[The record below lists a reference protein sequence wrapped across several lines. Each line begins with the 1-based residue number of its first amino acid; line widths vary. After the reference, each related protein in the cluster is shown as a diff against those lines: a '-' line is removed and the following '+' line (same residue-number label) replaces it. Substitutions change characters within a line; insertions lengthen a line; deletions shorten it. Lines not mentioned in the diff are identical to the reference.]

1 MSNLTFITGGPG
13 SGKTQEVISRLA
25 VRYEA
30 DPFSEA
36 AVLVPTVRHGDQF
49 RRRLVGRC
57 GVALRLRVET
67 IAQFSST
74 LTPQAPMVSRT
85 LVEELLARTMRREI
99 ERGTA
104 AHFRPIANTA
114 GLGGIV
120 SAAVGD
126 LLAEAID
133 PRELGEA
140 AGRTGNASLIAL
152 SAIYTAYVSE
162 LERRGWP
169 HPARAAVAAV
179 DAVNAGAPLPGLVIV
194 DGFHLFR
201 GAEATLLEALAERSE
216 VVVAIDPDS
225 GARARHDYD
234 RLRQRVPDATVIEL
248 GERTPAQPV
257 TVTAGDA
264 ATRED
269 QLRAIARQIKQRLT
283 DDRSLRPSD
292 CAVAFRQA
300 SPYLKLA
307 RQVFAE
313 YNLPLDPAA
322 AERLSARPLGVWL
335 RRLLRL
341 AQDGWRLRDLVAVI
355 SSGFVDLKRWRLSN
369 DNVTWFARKGR
380 EKNLWAGLDKLQ
392 NIPNAAGGMAIAI
405 EELRDLLES
414 PAASAADHARRLDD
428 ALFGASPLVLP
439 SSRELPGV
447 DSETDV
453 LRGCLRDIAAAQEA
467 LGGGDEPFEAFA
479 ARLEREIGAPSVRLR
494 EAGGVLLAPMH
505 TLHGLRFEFVALG
518 GLVEGEFPAQRAGT
532 ALLDDDAR
540 TALIGAGLALPP
552 APRLSEDELWTLA
565 RTRADGALALWKTR
579 LDDRGRPAASSYY
592 FESMAP
598 DQAEQ
603 EHDEPRKTPERAA
616 SPRELAIA
624 CAQLWTA
631 NERRRPRRFEPWD
644 IVRTAAVNEQR
655 RRSWDNAGVYEGRL
669 DAGLVPTLTNADA
682 VWSASRLE
690 SYRTC
695 SFQFFSNYALR
706 LRALDEEMETADA
719 ATRGTV
725 IHAILQDAMAPLI
738 EGGQPL
744 TPSTLAET
752 IELLKANGPDIWN
765 DAPVEHGFGRAALWR
780 LDWEAVFQEL
790 RVMLERE
797 AEASQRLGVTRIVS
811 AEGQIETRLP
821 LDPPLKVMGVVDR
834 LDAGDGFA
842 VVVDYKSGRA
852 ISEAE
857 VMDGRRVQL
866 QIYAHLARANVD
878 AERII
883 ARYAWLNPN
892 HRRWELDSSN
902 DKGREALED
911 VVEIAKGVRDD
922 VESGDFR
929 VNPQV
934 SPCPSYC
941 DFQHICRV
949 NTFSRSKRW
958 E

>member
-13 SGKTQEVISRLA
+13 SGKTEEVIFRLA

-36 AVLVPTVRHGDQF
+36 VVLVPTVRHGDQF

-74 LTPQAPMVSRT
+74 LTPHAPTMSRT

-99 ERGTA
+99 EQGTA
-104 AHFRPIANTA
+104 AHFRPIADTA

-126 LLAEAID
+126 LLAETID
-133 PRELGEA
+133 PRELREA
-140 AGRTGNASLIAL
+140 AGSTGDASLTAL
-152 SAIYTAYVSE
+152 SAIYTAYLAE
-162 LERRGWP
+162 LERRRWP

-179 DAVNAGAPLPGLVIV
+179 DAVNGGAPLPSLVIV

-292 CAVAFRQA
+292 CVVAFRQA

-313 YNLPLDPAA
+313 YNLPFDPAA

-335 RRLLRL
+335 RRLLHL

-369 DNVTWFARKGR
+369 DDVTRFARGGR

-392 NIPNAAGGMAIAI
+392 SIQSADGMAIAI

-414 PAASAADHARRLDD
+414 PPASAADHARRLDD

-479 ARLEREIGAPSVRLR
+479 ARLEREIGAPAVRLR
-494 EAGGVLLAPMH
+494 EAGGVLFAPMH

-518 GLVEGEFPAQRAGT
+518 GLVEGEFPAQRAGDCSARRRRKDRANQGGPRSPARAAAVGGRTVDIGANPGGRRARVVEDPPRRPGT
-532 ALLDDDAR
+532 ARRLLVLLRFDGSRSGSARAWRAANDAR
-540 TALIGAGLALPP
+540 AR
-552 APRLSEDELWTLA
+552 RLSPRAGHRLRSTVA
-565 RTRADGALALWKTR
+565 R
-579 LDDRGRPAASSYY
+579 
-592 FESMAP
+592 
-598 DQAEQ
+598 Q
-603 EHDEPRKTPERAA
+603 
-616 SPRELAIA
+616 
-624 CAQLWTA
+624 
-631 NERRRPRRFEPWD
+631 
-644 IVRTAAVNEQR
+644 RTAA
-655 RRSWDNAGVYEGRL
+655 
-669 DAGLVPTLTNADA
+669 
-682 VWSASRLE
+682 AS
-690 SYRTC
+690 
-695 SFQFFSNYALR
+695 ALR
-706 LRALDEEMETADA
+706 
-719 ATRGTV
+719 
-725 IHAILQDAMAPLI
+725 
-738 EGGQPL
+738 
-744 TPSTLAET
+744 
-752 IELLKANGPDIWN
+752 
-765 DAPVEHGFGRAALWR
+765 
-780 LDWEAVFQEL
+780 AVGH
-790 RVMLERE
+790 R
-797 AEASQRLGVTRIVS
+797 
-811 AEGQIETRLP
+811 P
-821 LDPPLKVMGVVDR
+821 
-834 LDAGDGFA
+834 
-842 VVVDYKSGRA
+842 
-852 ISEAE
+852 
-857 VMDGRRVQL
+857 DGRC
-866 QIYAHLARANVD
+866 
-878 AERII
+878 E
-883 ARYAWLNPN
+883 
-892 HRRWELDSSN
+892 
-902 DKGREALED
+902 
-911 VVEIAKGVRDD
+911 
-922 VESGDFR
+922 
-929 VNPQV
+929 
-934 SPCPSYC
+934 
-941 DFQHICRV
+941 
-949 NTFSRSKRW
+949 
-958 E
+958 

>member
-13 SGKTQEVISRLA
+13 SGKTEEVISRLA

-74 LTPQAPMVSRT
+74 LTPQAPTVSRT
-85 LVEELLARTMRREI
+85 LFEELLARTMRREI

-104 AHFRPIANTA
+104 AHFRPIAGAA
-114 GLGGIV
+114 GLGRIV

-140 AGRTGNASLIAL
+140 AGRTGDSSLIAL
-152 SAIYTAYVSE
+152 SAIFTAYVSE
-162 LERRGWP
+162 LERRRWP
-169 HPARAAVAAV
+169 HPAQAAVAAV

-201 GAEATLLEALAERSE
+201 GTEAALLEALAERSE

-234 RLRQRVPDATVIEL
+234 RLRLRVPDATFIEL

-257 TVTAGDA
+257 TVTAGDT

-335 RRLLRL
+335 RRLLHL

-355 SSGFVDLKRWRLSN
+355 SSGFVDLKRWRLSA
-369 DNVTWFARKGR
+369 DDVTRFARKGR

-392 NIPNAAGGMAIAI
+392 SISSAAGMAIAI
-405 EELRDLLES
+405 EELRGLLES
-414 PAASAADHARRLDD
+414 PPASAADHARRIDE
-428 ALFGASPLVLP
+428 ALFGAKPLVLP

-479 ARLEREIGAPSVRLR
+479 ARLEREIGAPAVRLR

-518 GLVEGEFPAQRAGT
+518 GLIEGEFPAQRAGT
-532 ALLDDDAR
+532 TLLDDDAR
-540 TALIGAGLALPP
+540 TALTGAGLALPP

-598 DQAEQ
+598 DPATHER
-603 EHDEPRKTPERAA
+603 DEPRTTPERAV

-624 CAQLWTA
+624 CARQWPA

-669 DAGLVPTLTNADA
+669 NAGLVPALTNADA

-695 SFQFFSNYALR
+695 SFQFFSSYALR

-725 IHAILQDAMAPLI
+725 IHAILQDAMDPLI
-738 EGGQPL
+738 EREQPL
-744 TPSTLAET
+744 TPGTLAEA
-752 IELLKANGPDIWN
+752 IERLEANGPDIWN
-765 DAPVEHGFGRAALWR
+765 DAPRMHGFGHAALWR
-780 LDWEAVFQEL
+780 LNWEMVVQEL
-790 RVMLERE
+790 KVLLERE
-797 AEASQRLGVTRIVS
+797 AEASQGLGVTRIVS

-821 LDPPLKVMGVVDR
+821 LDPPLKVMGYVDR

-842 VVVDYKSGRA
+842 VVVDYKSGSK
-852 ISEAE
+852 IGKAE
-857 VMDGRRVQL
+857 VMDGRRIQL
-866 QIYAHLARANVD
+866 QIYAHLAREKVD

-892 HRRWELDSSN
+892 HPRWELDSSN
-902 DKGREALED
+902 DEGRKALED
-911 VVEIAKGVRDD
+911 VVQIAKGVRDD

-934 SPCPSYC
+934 SPCPWYC

>member
-1 MSNLTFITGGPG
+1 MSNLAFITGGPG
-13 SGKTQEVISRLA
+13 SGKTEEVISRLA

-30 DPFSEA
+30 DPFFEA

-74 LTPQAPMVSRT
+74 LTPQAPTMSHT

-104 AHFRPIANTA
+104 AHFRPIADTA

-133 PRELGEA
+133 PWELGEA
-140 AGRTGNASLIAL
+140 ARRTGDASLITL
-152 SAIYTAYVSE
+152 SAIYTAYLAE
-162 LERRGWP
+162 LERRRWP

-201 GAEATLLEALAERSE
+201 GAETTLLEALAERSE

-292 CAVAFRQA
+292 CVVAFRQA

-322 AERLSARPLGVWL
+322 AERLSSRPLGVWL

-369 DNVTWFARKGR
+369 DDVTQFARKGR

-392 NIPNAAGGMAIAI
+392 SIPGAADGMANAI
-405 EELRDLLES
+405 KELRELLES

-479 ARLEREIGAPSVRLR
+479 ARLEREIGAPAVRLR

-518 GLVEGEFPAQRAGT
+518 GLIEGEFPAQRAGT
-532 ALLDDDAR
+532 ALLDDGAR
-540 TALIGAGLALPP
+540 TALNRAGLALPP

-598 DQAEQ
+598 NQAAQ
-603 EHDEPRKTPERAA
+603 EHDEPRTTPERAA

-624 CAQLWTA
+624 CAQRWPA

-719 ATRGTV
+719 AIRGTV
-725 IHAILQDAMAPLI
+725 IHAILQDAMDPLI
-738 EGGQPL
+738 AREQPL
-744 TPSTLAET
+744 TPGTLAEA
-752 IELLKANGPDIWN
+752 IERLEANGPDIWK
-765 DAPVEHGFGRAALWR
+765 DAPGKHGFGHAALWR
-780 LDWEAVFQEL
+780 LDWEMVVQEL
-790 RVMLERE
+790 KVLLERE

-821 LDPPLKVMGVVDR
+821 LDPPLKVMGFVDR

-842 VVVDYKSGRA
+842 VVVDYKSGRDIPKA
-852 ISEAE
+852 Q

-866 QIYAHLARANVD
+866 QIYAHLAREKVD
-878 AERII
+878 AGRII

-892 HRRWELDSSN
+892 HPRWELDSSN
-902 DKGREALED
+902 DEGRKALED
-911 VVEIAKGVRDD
+911 VVAIAKDVRDD

>member
-13 SGKTQEVISRLA
+13 SGKTEEVISRLA

-104 AHFRPIANTA
+104 AHFRPIVNTA
-114 GLGGIV
+114 GLSGIV

-133 PRELGEA
+133 ARELGEA
-140 AGRTGNASLIAL
+140 AGRTGDSSLIAL
-152 SAIYTAYVSE
+152 SAIFTAYVSE
-162 LERRGWP
+162 LERRRWP
-169 HPARAAVAAV
+169 HPAQAAVAAV

-201 GAEATLLEALAERSE
+201 GTEAALLEALAERSE

-234 RLRQRVPDATVIEL
+234 LLRQRVADATVIEL

-322 AERLSARPLGVWL
+322 AERLSSRPLGVWL
-335 RRLLRL
+335 RRLLHL

-355 SSGFVDLKRWRLSN
+355 SSGFVDLKRWRLSA
-369 DNVTWFARKGR
+369 DDVTQFARSGR
-380 EKNLWAGLDKLQ
+380 KNDLWAGLDKLQ
-392 NIPNAAGGMAIAI
+392 SISSADGMAIAI

-414 PAASAADHARRLDD
+414 PPASAADHARSLDD

-479 ARLEREIGAPSVRLR
+479 ARLEREIGAPAVRLR

-518 GLVEGEFPAQRAGT
+518 GLIEGEFPAQRAGT
-532 ALLDDDAR
+532 TLLDDDAR
-540 TALIGAGLALPP
+540 TALTGAGLALPP

-598 DQAEQ
+598 NQAAQ
-603 EHDEPRKTPERAA
+603 EHDEPRTTPEHAA

-624 CAQLWTA
+624 CAQQWPA

-695 SFQFFSNYALR
+695 SFQFFSNYGLG

-725 IHAILQDAMAPLI
+725 IHAILQDAMDPLI
-738 EGGQPL
+738 AREQPL
-744 TPSTLAET
+744 TPGTLAEA
-752 IELLKANGPDIWN
+752 IERLEANGPDIWN
-765 DAPVEHGFGRAALWR
+765 DAPRKHGFGHAALWR
-780 LDWEAVFQEL
+780 LDWEMVFQEL
-790 RVMLERE
+790 KVLLERE
-797 AEASQRLGVTRIVS
+797 AAASQRLGVTRIVS
-811 AEGQIETRLP
+811 AEGRIETRLP
-821 LDPPLKVMGVVDR
+821 LDPPLKVMGFVDR

-852 ISEAE
+852 ISEGQ

-866 QIYAHLARANVD
+866 QIYAHLAREKVD

-883 ARYAWLNPN
+883 ARYTWLNPN

-911 VVEIAKGVRDD
+911 VVEIAKDVRDA

>member
-13 SGKTQEVISRLA
+13 SGKTEEVISRLA

-99 ERGTA
+99 VRGTA
-104 AHFRPIANTA
+104 AHFKPIVNTA
-114 GLGGIV
+114 GLSGIV

-133 PRELGEA
+133 PRELA
-140 AGRTGNASLIAL
+140 QATGRTSDASLIAL
-152 SAIYTAYVSE
+152 SAIYTAYLAE
-162 LERRGWP
+162 LERRRWP
-169 HPARAAVAAV
+169 HPARVAVAAV

-201 GAEATLLEALAERSE
+201 GTEAALLEALAERSE

-234 RLRQRVPDATVIEL
+234 RLRQRVPDATFIEL

-322 AERLSARPLGVWL
+322 AERLSSRPLGVWL
-335 RRLLRL
+335 RRLLHL

-355 SSGFVDLKRWRLSN
+355 SSGFVDLKRWRLSA
-369 DNVTWFARKGR
+369 DDVTQFARSGR
-380 EKNLWAGLDKLQ
+380 KNDLWAGLDKLQ
-392 NIPNAAGGMAIAI
+392 SIQSADGMAIAI
-405 EELRDLLES
+405 KELRDLLES
-414 PAASAADHARRLDD
+414 PPASAADHARRLDD

-479 ARLEREIGAPSVRLR
+479 ARLEREIGAPAVRLR

-518 GLVEGEFPAQRAGT
+518 GLIEGEFPAQRAGT

-540 TALIGAGLALPP
+540 TALAGAGLALPP

-592 FESMAP
+592 FESMARNL
-598 DQAEQ
+598 ATQ
-603 EHDEPRKTPERAA
+603 ERDEPRTTPERAA

-695 SFQFFSNYALR
+695 SFQFFSNYALH
-706 LRALDEEMETADA
+706 LRALDEELETADA
-719 ATRGTV
+719 AIRGTV
-725 IHAILQDAMAPLI
+725 IHAILQDAMDPLI
-738 EGGQPL
+738 VREQPL
-744 TPSTLAET
+744 TPGTLAEA
-752 IELLKANGPDIWN
+752 IERLRANGPTIWN
-765 DAPVEHGFGRAALWR
+765 RAPEDYGFGRASLWR
-780 LDWEAVFQEL
+780 LGWEMVFQEL
-790 RVMLERE
+790 KVLLERE

-811 AEGQIETRLP
+811 AEGPIETSLP
-821 LDPPLKVMGVVDR
+821 LNPPLKVMGIVDR

-842 VVVDYKSGRA
+842 VIVDYKSGRA

-866 QIYAHLARANVD
+866 QIYAHLARANVG

-902 DKGREALED
+902 DKGREALDD

-941 DFQHICRV
+941 AFQHICRV